1 MGRLKDAR
9 RSRLS
14 VTSVGITKMQTYFDT
29 SLVLKTYILEA
40 QTPEA
45 IAIIRAEATPLPF
58 SHILEIEL
66 RTAIRNQQGRGEITA
81 AILRSALQT
90 VESDLASGVLA
101 RPEYD
106 LETVYRRAET
116 LSAKHAAATL
126 CRSADILHVA
136 SALEAGCTAFASFDE
151 RQRKVAALAGLKLIP
166 TKIKK

>member
-1 MGRLKDAR
+1 
-9 RSRLS
+9 
-14 VTSVGITKMQTYFDT
+14 MQTYFDT
-29 SLVLKTYILEA
+29 SILLKLYVREVNTPAALEIVQA
-40 QTPEA
+40 DKRP
-45 IAIIRAEATPLPF
+45 IPL

-66 RTAIRNQQGRGEITA
+66 RTGIRLKQGRGEITA
-81 AILRSALQT
+81 PAMRSALQT
-90 VESDLASGVLA
+90 IEGDLSSGVLA

-151 RQRKVAALAGLKLIP
+151 RQRKVAALSGLKLIP
-166 TKIKK
+166 AKIKKA